1 MQNKRIGKGAE
12 EKKYCAL
19 FMCRSTHQNTETG
32 FTEEEVTDQHRRCLK
47 EILQLYRPSLLL
59 IGTPGQEAAAQL
71 VLREQE
77 TLKEHF
83 PAWLLADVL
92 RQRAEDEEVF
102 AGITKVLGEGREYA
116 PAPELSPV
124 LLPVK
129 KGGLF
134 GALWNLGEAFGCGM
148 RLRMSDIPMRQ
159 SVIEICNLYQI
170 NPWECDDKGVWLMIC
185 KNGRQAEELLRRA
198 GLPAGEIGQ
207 ITEKAER
214 IFVDHDEVRYLN
226 NPRL

>member
-1 MQNKRIGKGAE
+1 M
-12 EKKYCAL
+12 
-19 FMCRSTHQNTETG
+19 
-32 FTEEEVTDQHRRCLK
+32 TDQHRRCLK

-59 IGTPGQEAAAQL
+59 IGTPGQEVAAGL